1 MRIGKLCYAGMALTS
16 VVMLAGC
23 DGGAGAAAT
32 DKLEQISIT
41 VDSVPAAE
49 EGGLY
54 VAAAQGYFAQQGLHV
69 TIRTITGGEA
79 GIPDLQ
85 SGKAELV
92 DGNYVSFILAQM
104 TGKFDHKPVA
114 MRIIAASS
122 ELRPGSEALY
132 VMPDSRIRTVSD
144 LVKFRAT
151 VGFNTPNDV
160 GEMLMGAT
168 LAQNGAAL
176 KDIKLVIPPGGF
188 PPLIGMLAK
197 RGIDAIWLP
206 QPLGEIA
213 EQQIGAI
220 PLVDFDSGQMQN
232 LPFTG
237 VIGSSAWVQTHPN
250 TVAAFLRAL
259 QEGQQLADSDRGAVE
274 AAMEQFTGVPPII
287 ADTMAIDGFPLQM
300 DIPQLQRVADAMFQ
314 FGLTRR
320 PYHIAAM
327 IQPEPGT
334 ILK

>member
-1 MRIGKLCYAGMALTS
+1 MALTS
-16 VVMLAGC
+16 VLTLAGC
-23 DGGAGAAAT
+23 AGGAVAAA
-32 DKLEQISIT
+32 DKLEQTSIT

-54 VAAAQGYFAQQGLHV
+54 VAAAQGFFAQQGLHV

-85 SGKAELV
+85 SGKADLV
-92 DGNYVSFILAQM
+92 DGNYVSFILAEM
-104 TGKFDHKPVA
+104 AGRFGRKPVA

-132 VMPDSRIRTVSD
+132 VMPDSRISTVSD
-144 LVKFRAT
+144 LVRYHAT
-151 VGFNTPNDV
+151 VGLNTPNDV

-168 LAQNGAAL
+168 LAQNGDAL
-176 KDIKLVIPPGGF
+176 NDVKLVIPPGGF

-197 RGIDAIWLP
+197 RQIDAIWLP

-220 PLVDFDSGQMQN
+220 PLVDFDSGSLQN

-237 VIGSSAWVQTHPN
+237 MIGSSAWVQTHPN
-250 TVAAFLRAL
+250 TVAAFLRGL

-274 AAMEQFTGVPPII
+274 AALEQFTGIPPII

-314 FGLTRR
+314 FGLTRHR
-320 PYHIAAM
+320 FEITQM
-327 IQPEPGT
+327 IEPEPGT
-334 ILK
+334 ITG

>member
-1 MRIGKLCYAGMALTS
+1 MRIDRLCYAGMALTS
-16 VVMLAGC
+16 VIMLSGC
-23 DGGAGAAAT
+23 AGGAVAAA
-32 DKLEQISIT
+32 DKIEQTSIT

-54 VAAAQGYFAQQGLHV
+54 VAAAQGFFARQGLHV

-85 SGKAELV
+85 SGKADLV
-92 DGNYVSFILAQM
+92 DGNYVSFILAEM
-104 TGKFDHKPVA
+104 AGRFGRKPVA

-132 VMPDSRIRTVSD
+132 VMPDSRISTVSD
-144 LVKFRAT
+144 LVKYHAT
-151 VGFNTPNDV
+151 VGLNTPNDV

-168 LAQNGAAL
+168 LAQNGDAL
-176 KDIKLVIPPGGF
+176 KDVRLVIPAGGF

-197 RGIDAIWLP
+197 REIDAIWLP

-213 EQQIGAI
+213 EQQIGAV
-220 PLVDFDSGQMQN
+220 PLVDFDSGSLQN

-237 VIGSSAWVQTHPN
+237 MIGSSAWVQTHPN
-250 TVAAFLRAL
+250 TVAAFLRGL

-274 AAMEQFTGVPPII
+274 AALEQFTGIPPII

-314 FGLTRR
+314 FGLTRHR
-320 PYHIAAM
+320 FEITQM
-327 IQPEPGT
+327 IQPEHGT
-334 ILK
+334 ITG

>member
-23 DGGAGAAAT
+23 GGGAGAAAA

-54 VAAAQGYFAQQGLHV
+54 VAAARGYFAQQGLRV

-85 SGKAELV
+85 SGKADLV
-92 DGNYVSFILAQM
+92 DGNYVSFILAEM
-104 TGKFDHKPVA
+104 ARKFDHRPID

-132 VMPDSRIRTVSD
+132 VMPGSRIKTVSD
-144 LVKFRAT
+144 LARFRAT
-151 VGFNTPNDV
+151 VGLNTPNDV

-168 LAQNGAAL
+168 LAQDGNAL
-176 KDIKLVIPPGGF
+176 KDVKLVIPPGGF

-197 RGIDAIWLP
+197 SQIDAIWLP

-220 PLVDFDSGQMQN
+220 PLVDFDSGQMQD

-237 VIGSSAWVQTHPN
+237 VIGDSAWVQTHPN

-274 AAMEQFTGVPPII
+274 AAMEQYTGVPAII
-287 ADTMAIDGFPLQM
+287 ADTMAIDAFPLEM
-300 DIPQLQRVADAMFQ
+300 DVPQLQRVADAMFQ
-314 FGLTRR
+314 FGLTRHR
-320 PYHIAAM
+320 YQIAQM

-334 ILK
+334 ITK